1 MSAKASSRKKKSSH
15 GSDRSNTRGAVA
27 KAAAVAAQ
35 IAVDP
40 AVEPAVPVADP
51 SVEGADPSTE
61 EATVAV
67 HETPPASLLAQ
78 VAQEAAVVEPAVAI
92 AAEEPAA
99 AAEPL
104 VSVEPALDAAA
115 VADAGSG
122 SVLSAHP
129 SASPKH
135 TEAADAPLTVFGN
148 AGLAS
153 PVEASGAQALQSIR
167 RALPSRE
174 QAAAA
179 LRFVTL
185 RQSLLSALDLLLPT
199 QGAILDVGCGAGL
212 LSAYFTQTAPTRAIT
227 GIDSQPTQ
235 IQRAERLARDLG
247 LTQNRYIVGDARTVD
262 LPTGFAAI
270 YAVDAL
276 HRLPPHAQE
285 DLLARLVSLLQPGGS
300 LIITERTTDSL
311 LGARLTE
318 LVDRT
323 LQKTVGSVLGDRSL
337 QTAPLPSFHRQP
349 NDWLVLLRRLGLRAR
364 AGLLPD
370 LLQPHVL
377 LTASLA

>member
-1 MSAKASSRKKKSSH
+1 MA
-15 GSDRSNTRGAVA
+15 
-27 KAAAVAAQ
+27 
-35 IAVDP
+35 I
-40 AVEPAVPVADP
+40 VEP
-51 SVEGADPSTE
+51 
-61 EATVAV
+61 
-67 HETPPASLLAQ
+67 
-78 VAQEAAVVEPAVAI
+78 VV
-92 AAEEPAA
+92 
-99 AAEPL
+99 
-104 VSVEPALDAAA
+104 DAAA

-122 SVLSAHP
+122 AVATAHP
-129 SASPKH
+129 SASPAH
-135 TEAADAPLTVFGN
+135 TETADAPLTVVGS

-185 RQSLLSALDLLLPT
+185 RQSLLSTLDLLLPT

-247 LTQNRYIVGDARTVD
+247 LTQNRYLVGDARTVD
-262 LPTGFAAI
+262 LPAGFAAI

-276 HRLPPHAQE
+276 HRLPPQAQE

-300 LIITERTTDSL
+300 LIIKERTTESV

-337 QTAPLPSFHRQP
+337 QTAPLPWFHRQP
-349 NDWLVLLRRLGLRAR
+349 NDWLALLRRLGLRAR

-377 LTASLA
+377 LTATLA

>member
-1 MSAKASSRKKKSSH
+1 MSAKASPRKKKSSRP
-15 GSDRSNTRGAVA
+15 SETTSARGAVA
-27 KAAAVAAQ
+27 KAAAAAAQ
-35 IAVDP
+35 IVA
-40 AVEPAVPVADP
+40 EPAA
-51 SVEGADPSTE
+51 GADSSAD
-61 EATVAV
+61 EAAVAV
-67 HETPPASLLAQ
+67 HDLPAASL
-78 VAQEAAVVEPAVAI
+78 VAQLASVAAVDAPAI
-92 AAEEPAA
+92 ADRPQEPGTASESIA
-99 AAEPL
+99 
-104 VSVEPALDAAA
+104 SVEPARDEAAA
-115 VADAGSG
+115 VDLGSAR
-122 SVLSAHP
+122 VETAHP
-129 SASPKH
+129 SAGDDPVE
-135 TEAADAPLTVFGN
+135 TAAGTLTVLSS

-174 QAAAA
+174 QAAAV

-212 LSAYFTQTAPTRAIT
+212 LAAYFTQTAPTRSIT

-247 LTQNRYIVGDARTVD
+247 LTQNRYILGDARTVD

-276 HRLPPHAQE
+276 HQLPPQAQE
-285 DLLARLVSLLQPGGS
+285 DLLVRLISLLQPGGT
-300 LIITERTTDSL
+300 LIIKERTTDSL
-311 LGARLTE
+311 LGPRLTG
-318 LVDRT
+318 LVERT
-323 LQKTVGSVLGDRSL
+323 LQKTVGSVLGDPSL
-337 QTAPLPSFHRQP
+337 QATDRPTYDRHPD
-349 NDWLVLLRRLGLRAR
+349 DWLALLRRLGLRAR

-377 LTASLA
+377 LTATVA